1 MVNNVA
7 AKSLREGRKHEKW
20 DKAAL
25 LFVLPYFI
33 FLAVFTIYP
42 TFMAIV
48 GSFFKWDILTN
59 SFTKYMGLR
68 NYATA
73 FSDKSFYQSIINSLI
88 YFVLQIPTSIFG
100 GLLIANM
107 LNKQI
112 RMRAFFRVVYFL
124 PIATGSVVLSIV
136 WSWMFQR
143 SNGVI
148 NYALELLGLQPVAWL
163 TDQNVAM
170 VSISIM
176 KAWMDI
182 GYYTIVFLGAF
193 QSISNELV
201 EAACIDGANSFQT
214 FWRVKFPLLNP
225 TVVFCVMMATIWA
238 FQIFNEPYIMTGG
251 GPLGASTTMT
261 LYLYEMAFTK
271 HKMSYASA
279 LGVIIAIFIML
290 ISVVERKMFERDVD

>member
-7 AKSLREGRKHEKW
+7 ARSLRKGRKHEKW
-20 DKAAL
+20 DRAAL

-59 SFTKYMGLR
+59 SFTKFLGLR

-73 FSDKSFYQSIINSLI
+73 FSDKSFYQSILNSSI
-88 YFVLQIPTSIFG
+88 YFALQIPTSIFG

-112 RMRAFFRVVYFL
+112 KMRAFFRVVYFL

-143 SNGVI
+143 SNGII
-148 NYALELLGLQPVAWL
+148 NYALETLGLQPVAWL

-182 GYYTIVFLGAF
+182 GYYTIVFLGAY

-201 EAACIDGANSFQT
+201 EAAWIDGANSFQT
-214 FWRVKFPLLNP
+214 FWRIKFPLLNP

-238 FQIFNEPYIMTGG
+238 FQLFNEPYIMTGG

-279 LGVIIAIFIML
+279 VGVIIAAMIML
-290 ISVVERKMFERDVD
+290 ISIVERKMFERDVD

>member
-7 AKSLREGRKHEKW
+7 ARSLREGRKHEKW

-59 SFTKYMGLR
+59 SFTKFLGLR

-73 FSDKSFYQSIINSLI
+73 FSDKSFYQSILNSSL

-112 RMRAFFRVVYFL
+112 KMRAFFRVVYFL

-143 SNGVI
+143 SNGII
-148 NYALELLGLQPVAWL
+148 NYALETIGLQPVAWL

-201 EAACIDGANSFQT
+201 EAASIDGANSFQT

-225 TVVFCVMMATIWA
+225 TIVFCVMMATIWA
-238 FQIFNEPYIMTGG
+238 FQLFNEPYIMTGG

-279 LGVIIAIFIML
+279 LGVIIAAMIML
-290 ISVVERKMFERDVD
+290 ISIVERKMFERDVD